1 MSALRCRRDDVKVEK
16 NHDHDAW
23 FENFSK
29 AMNLSVAYAANIGG
43 SATLTGTG
51 PNLVVKGQ
59 LDTSVHVVAV
69 ISVVCLRVFLYVAV
83 RFSLLVSG
91 L

>member
-1 MSALRCRRDDVKVEK
+1 VPVKSTADEDGDK
-16 NHDHDAW
+16 W

-29 AMNLSVAYAANIGG
+29 AMKLCIAYAANIGG

-59 LDTSVHVVAV
+59 LDTSVYR
-69 ISVVCLRVFLYVAV
+69 S
-83 RFSLLVSG
+83 SK
-91 L
+91 

>member
-1 MSALRCRRDDVKVEK
+1 MRCRRDEVKVETELSDDK
-16 NHDHDAW
+16 W

-29 AMNLSVAYAANIGG
+29 AMKLSVAYAANIGG

-59 LDTSVHVVAV
+59 LDTSVHAV
-69 ISVVCLRVFLYVAV
+69 SII
-83 RFSLLVSG
+83 
-91 L
+91 